1 MAGRAL
7 VRMSSRRMCGASVTL
22 EQGAMNALI
31 EQNSTEL
38 AELCRRYRVER
49 LYLFGSAAAERFQPL
64 SSDLDFIVEMADRQP
79 TAAYADRYLAFAE
92 ELERLFGRPVDLITE
107 QSIRNPYFRREVEA
121 TRQLVYGEPRE
132 EASI

>member
-1 MAGRAL
+1 
-7 VRMSSRRMCGASVTL
+7 
-22 EQGAMNALI
+22 MNALI

-49 LYLFGSAAAERFQPL
+49 LYLFGSAAAGRFRPL
-64 SSDLDFIVEMADRQP
+64 SSDLDFIVEMADREP